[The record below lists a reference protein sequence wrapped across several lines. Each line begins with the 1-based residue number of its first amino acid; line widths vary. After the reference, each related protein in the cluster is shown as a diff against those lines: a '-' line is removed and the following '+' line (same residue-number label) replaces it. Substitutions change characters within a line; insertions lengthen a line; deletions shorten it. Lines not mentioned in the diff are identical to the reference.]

1 MLQKPSHSG
10 SELKAR
16 GSILNTPGVPHAPD
30 ASSPVIQKRHQM
42 TAPKPQT
49 PAASPRSGLA
59 REMGLLG
66 LVATGVC
73 SMIGAGINVIPF
85 MIQRHVPG
93 IGPHVL
99 AGFLFAAVPAVLAG
113 LAYAVLASAMPRAGG
128 SYVYAS
134 RALDPYLGFVAS
146 FSQWFSLCVAIGVVS
161 YLIAPFLRDIAL
173 AAGSAGT
180 AVALDSGPIRLAIS
194 LGFFWVAALVNLR
207 GVKAYERLIVPL
219 MFLTFVLGGVVIVAG
234 FSLGHEAF
242 AAALQA
248 REGRAVPATPSP
260 PLPLSVLLPAS
271 ALLFA
276 SFIGFD
282 SIAQAGGEAK
292 NPGRNLPLAIGIA
305 VVSVGVFYMLFTAA
319 VYHAVPWQFI
329 AEEAR
334 HRDLTAPGLLR
345 YLLPPAWTVVIV
357 AGAAVALIKD
367 LPAMLLAVSRLMF
380 AWAEDGI
387 FPARIAAV
395 HPRFRTPHV
404 AILATAAMA
413 TIGILGC
420 HLAGDF
426 FLGIDILVT
435 SMLVNFLLM
444 ALSVLALPRRNAA
457 LAREVTVLPSRT
469 AQVPLAILAV
479 VVLAAFLGVHT
490 WRDLTATS
498 SPWYFRS
505 TPLWLLVMAA
515 GSVIYLRETRKL
527 RRKGVDLDARF
538 AALPPG

>member
-1 MLQKPSHSG
+1 MTIPQ
-10 SELKAR
+10 AQ
-16 GSILNTPGVPHAPD
+16 AP
-30 ASSPVIQKRHQM
+30 AA
-42 TAPKPQT
+42 APK
-49 PAASPRSGLA
+49 SGLA

-93 IGPHVL
+93 IGPNVL
-99 AGFLFAAVPAVLAG
+99 PAFLLAALPAVLAG

-134 RALDPYLGFVAS
+134 RALSPYLGFVAS

-161 YLIAPFLRDIAL
+161 YLIVPFLRDIAV
-173 AAGSAGT
+173 AAGATAAAAGLET
-180 AVALDSGPIRLAIS
+180 GPIRLAIS
-194 LGFFWVAALVNLR
+194 LAFLWAAAFVNLR

-219 MFLTFVLGGVVIVAG
+219 MFLTFLLGAVVIVAG
-234 FSLGHEAF
+234 FSFGHDAF

-248 REGRAVPATPSP
+248 REGRAVPAAANP

-282 SIAQAGGEAK
+282 SIAQAGGEAR

-305 VVSVGVFYMLFTAA
+305 VVSVGLFYMLFAAA

-329 AEEAR
+329 AAEASR
-334 HRDLTAPGLLR
+334 RDLTAPGLLG
-345 YLLPPAWTVVIV
+345 YLLPPTWTVVIV
-357 AGAAVALIKD
+357 SGAAVALIKD

-387 FPARIAAV
+387 FPPAVAAV
-395 HPRFRTPHV
+395 DPRFRTPRV
-404 AILATAAMA
+404 AILSSAGMA
-413 TIGILGC
+413 TLGVLGC
-420 HLAGDF
+420 HVAGDF

-444 ALSVLALPRRNAA
+444 AASVLSLPARNPA
-457 LAREVTVLPSRT
+457 LARAVTVVPSRA
-469 AQVPLAILAV
+469 AQAPLAAAAV
-479 VVLAAFLGVHT
+479 VLLAAFLGVHT
-490 WRDLTATS
+490 WRDLT
-498 SPWYFRS
+498 SPAAAWYFRS
-505 TPLWLLVMAA
+505 TPLWILVMTA
-515 GSVIYLRETRKL
+515 GTFVYLRETRKL
-527 RRKGVDLDARF
+527 RRQGVDLDARF